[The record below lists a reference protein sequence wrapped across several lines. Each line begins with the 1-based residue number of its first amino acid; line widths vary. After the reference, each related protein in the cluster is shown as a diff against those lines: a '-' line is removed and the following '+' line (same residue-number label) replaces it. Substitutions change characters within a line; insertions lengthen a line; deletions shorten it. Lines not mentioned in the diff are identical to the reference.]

1 MRKRRRKRTLW
12 WIIGIVAFIVVA
24 GVLSVAA
31 NGGFHREK
39 EITVGTIGPD
49 VQVWQHIAKSKEAK
63 QAGLKIRVKSFTD
76 PIGLNKATASGEIDV
91 NAFQSWSYLQAF
103 NKENKKQPL
112 AALGTT
118 YLEPMGIYSD
128 RYKDIKEV
136 PDGATVAIANNPA
149 NTARGLL
156 LLQQAGLIK
165 LKKGFGTTSGTNMI
179 ASNPKNLHF
188 KEIDDTTGPR
198 VLKSTDLVL
207 IGNTIALTGHLNV
220 LKDSIYH
227 EQVGQS
233 TKDNINVLATAEKNK
248 NNANYKKLVALYH
261 NKQIQEWINKK
272 YQGTKVEVNKP
283 LSYLEQT
290 K

>member
-1 MRKRRRKRTLW
+1 MRKKRGRKIW
-12 WIIGIVAFIVVA
+12 WWVIGIVVVLAAAFGLGVA
-24 GVLSVAA
+24 S
-31 NGGFHREK
+31 NGGPLGNR
-39 EITVGTIGPD
+39 EITIGTIGPD

-63 QAGLKIRVKSFTD
+63 QAGLKIRVKDFTD
-76 PIGLNKATASGEIDV
+76 PVALNKATANGQIDV
-91 NAFQSWSYLQAF
+91 NAFQSWSYLQAY
-103 NKENKKQPL
+103 NKENKNGQL

-128 RYKDIKEV
+128 HYKKISQV

-149 NTARGLL
+149 NTARGLH
-156 LLQQAGLIK
+156 LLQSAGLIK
-165 LKKGFGTTSGTNMI
+165 LKKSFNATSGTNEI
-179 ASNPKNLHF
+179 AANPKHLKF

-227 EQVGQS
+227 EKVDQS
-233 TKDNINVLATAEKNK
+233 TKNNINVLATAKKNR
-248 NNANYKKLVALYH
+248 NNARYKKLVTLYH
-261 NKQIQEWINKK
+261 NQKIQQWINKK
-272 YQGTKVEVNKP
+272 YQGTKVNVQKP
-283 LSYLEQT
+283 LSYLE

>member
-1 MRKRRRKRTLW
+1 MRKKRGRKIW
-12 WIIGIVAFIVVA
+12 WWVIGIVVVLAAAFGLGVA
-24 GVLSVAA
+24 S
-31 NGGFHREK
+31 NGGPLGNR
-39 EITVGTIGPD
+39 EITIGTIGPD

-63 QAGLKIRVKSFTD
+63 QAGLKIRVKDFTD
-76 PIGLNKATASGEIDV
+76 PVALNKATANGQIDV
-91 NAFQSWSYLQAF
+91 NAFQSWSYLQAY
-103 NKENKKQPL
+103 NKENKNGQL

-118 YLEPMGIYSD
+118 YLEPMEIYSD
-128 RYKDIKEV
+128 HYKKISQV

-156 LLQQAGLIK
+156 LLQSAGLIK
-165 LKKGFGTTSGTNMI
+165 LKKSFNATSGTNEI
-179 ASNPKNLHF
+179 AANPKHLKF

-227 EQVGQS
+227 EKVDQS
-233 TKDNINVLATAEKNK
+233 TKNNINVLATAKKNR
-248 NNANYKKLVALYH
+248 NNARYKKLVTLYH
-261 NKQIQEWINKK
+261 NQKIQQWINKK
-272 YQGTKVEVNKP
+272 YQGTKVNVQKP
-283 LSYLEQT
+283 LSYLE

>member
-1 MRKRRRKRTLW
+1 MRKKRGRKIW
-12 WIIGIVAFIVVA
+12 WWVIGIVVVLAAAFGLGVA
-24 GVLSVAA
+24 S
-31 NGGFHREK
+31 NGGPLGNK
-39 EITVGTIGPD
+39 EITIGTIGPD
-49 VQVWQHIAKSKEAK
+49 VQAWQHIAKSKEAK
-63 QAGLKIRVKSFTD
+63 QAGLKIRVKDFTD
-76 PIGLNKATASGEIDV
+76 PVALNKATANGQIDV
-91 NAFQSWSYLQAF
+91 NAFQSWSYLQAY
-103 NKENKKQPL
+103 NKENKNGQL

-128 RYKDIKEV
+128 RYKKISQV

-156 LLQQAGLIK
+156 LLQSAGLIK
-165 LKKGFGTTSGTNMI
+165 LKKSFNATSGTNEI
-179 ASNPKNLHF
+179 AANPKHLKF

-227 EQVGQS
+227 EKVDQS
-233 TKDNINVLATAEKNK
+233 TKNNINVLATAKKNR
-248 NNANYKKLVALYH
+248 NNARYKKLVTLYH
-261 NKQIQEWINKK
+261 NQKIQQWINKK
-272 YQGTKVEVNKP
+272 YQGTKVNVQKP
-283 LSYLEQT
+283 LSYLE

>member
-1 MRKRRRKRTLW
+1 MRKKRGRKIW
-12 WIIGIVAFIVVA
+12 WWVIGIVVVLAAAF
-24 GVLSVAA
+24 GLSVAS
-31 NGGFHREK
+31 NGGPLGNK
-39 EITVGTIGPD
+39 EITIGTIGPD

-63 QAGLKIRVKSFTD
+63 QAGLKIRVKDFTD
-76 PIGLNKATASGEIDV
+76 PVALNKATANGQIDV
-91 NAFQSWSYLQAF
+91 NAFQSWSYLQAY
-103 NKENKKQPL
+103 NKENKNGQL

-128 RYKDIKEV
+128 RYKKISQV

-156 LLQQAGLIK
+156 LLQSAGLIK
-165 LKKGFGTTSGTNMI
+165 LKKSFNATSGTNEI
-179 ASNPKNLHF
+179 AANPKHLKF

-227 EQVGQS
+227 EKVDQS
-233 TKDNINVLATAEKNK
+233 TKNNINVLATAKKNR
-248 NNANYKKLVALYH
+248 NNARYKKLVTLYH
-261 NKQIQEWINKK
+261 NQKIQQWINKK
-272 YQGTKVEVNKP
+272 YQGTKVNVQKP
-283 LSYLEQT
+283 LSYLE

>member
-1 MRKRRRKRTLW
+1 MRKKRRRRILW
-12 WIIGIVAFIVVA
+12 WTISIIVILIAAIG
-24 GVLSVAA
+24 LSTSI
-31 NGGFHREK
+31 NGGPLGK
-39 EITVGTIGPD
+39 QEITVGTIGPD
-49 VQVWQHIAKSKEAK
+49 VQVWQHIAKSNQAK
-63 QAGLKIRVKSFTD
+63 KAGLKIRVKDFTD
-76 PIGLNKATASGEIDV
+76 PVALNKATANGEVNV
-91 NAFQSWSYLQAF
+91 NAFQSWAYLQAY
-103 NKENKKQPL
+103 NHENKNGQL

-128 RYKDIKEV
+128 RYHKLSQI

-156 LLQQAGLIK
+156 LLQNAGLIK
-165 LKKGFGTTSGTNMI
+165 LKKNFGPTSGTNEI
-179 ASNPKNLHF
+179 AANPKKLKF

-227 EQVGQS
+227 EQVNRS
-233 TKDNINVLATAEKNK
+233 TKDNINVLATAKKNE
-248 NNANYKKLVALYH
+248 NNRQYKKLVALYH
-261 NKQIQEWINKK
+261 DKQIQHWINKK
-272 YQGTKVEVNKP
+272 YQGTKVNVQKP
-283 LSYLEQT
+283 LSYLE

>member
-1 MRKRRRKRTLW
+1 MRRRKKKSLW
-12 WIIGIVAFIVVA
+12 WWLVGLVVIIIIGV
-24 GVLSVAA
+24 GLSFGS
-31 NGGFHREK
+31 NGGPLGNK

-49 VQVWQHIAKSKEAK
+49 VQVWQHIAKSKAAK
-63 QAGLKIRVKSFTD
+63 KDHLKIRVKSFTD
-76 PIGLNKATASGEIDV
+76 PIALNKATANGEIDV
-91 NAFQSWSYLQAF
+91 NAFQSWSYLQAY
-103 NKENKKQPL
+103 NKENKQHQL
-112 AALGTT
+112 SALGTT

-128 RYKDIKEV
+128 RYKKLSQI

-156 LLQQAGLIK
+156 LLQSAGLIK
-165 LKKGFGTTSGTNMI
+165 LKNGFGATSGTNEI
-179 ASNPKNLHF
+179 ASNPKNLKF

-248 NNANYKKLVALYH
+248 NNKNYKKLVALYH
-261 NKQIQEWINKK
+261 NQQIQQWIKKK

-283 LSYLEQT
+283 ISYLAN
-290 K
+290 

>member
-1 MRKRRRKRTLW
+1 MCKKRGRKIW
-12 WIIGIVAFIVVA
+12 WWVIGIVVVLAAAF
-24 GVLSVAA
+24 GLSVAS
-31 NGGFHREK
+31 NGGPLGNK
-39 EITVGTIGPD
+39 EITIGTIGPD

-63 QAGLKIRVKSFTD
+63 QAGLKIRVKDFTD
-76 PIGLNKATASGEIDV
+76 PVALNKATANGQIDV
-91 NAFQSWSYLQAF
+91 NAFQSWSYLQAY
-103 NKENKKQPL
+103 NKENKNGQL

-128 RYKDIKEV
+128 RYKKISQV

-156 LLQQAGLIK
+156 LLQSAGLIK
-165 LKKGFGTTSGTNMI
+165 LKRSFNATSGTNEI
-179 ASNPKNLHF
+179 AANPKHLKF

-227 EQVGQS
+227 EKVDQS
-233 TKDNINVLATAEKNK
+233 TKNNINVLATAKKNR
-248 NNANYKKLVALYH
+248 NNARYKKLVTLYH
-261 NKQIQEWINKK
+261 NQKIQQWINKK
-272 YQGTKVEVNKP
+272 YQGTKVNVQKP
-283 LSYLEQT
+283 LSYLE

>member
-1 MRKRRRKRTLW
+1 MRKKRGRKIW
-12 WIIGIVAFIVVA
+12 WWVIGIVVVLAAAFGLGVA
-24 GVLSVAA
+24 S
-31 NGGFHREK
+31 NGGPLGNR
-39 EITVGTIGPD
+39 EITIGTIGPD
-49 VQVWQHIAKSKEAK
+49 VQIWQHIAKSKEAK
-63 QAGLKIRVKSFTD
+63 QAGLKIRVKDFTD
-76 PIGLNKATASGEIDV
+76 PVALNKATANGQIDV
-91 NAFQSWSYLQAF
+91 NAFQSWSYLQAY
-103 NKENKKQPL
+103 NKENKNGQL

-128 RYKDIKEV
+128 RYKKISQV

-156 LLQQAGLIK
+156 LLQSAGLIK
-165 LKKGFGTTSGTNMI
+165 LKRSFNATSGTNEI
-179 ASNPKNLHF
+179 AANPKHLKF

-227 EQVGQS
+227 EKVDQS
-233 TKDNINVLATAEKNK
+233 TKNNINVLATAKKNR
-248 NNANYKKLVALYH
+248 NNARYKKLVTLYH
-261 NKQIQEWINKK
+261 NQKIQQWINKK
-272 YQGTKVEVNKP
+272 YQGTKVNVQKP
-283 LSYLEQT
+283 LSYLE